1 MTKKIGL
8 VSDATC
14 DLPRDIIE
22 KYDIGIIPVNVIFG
36 EDEIRQP
43 FYDLQNE
50 EFYRRL
56 NADESAKSGIPAPKK
71 IKDKLDEYLEKYD
84 ELIVITVSSKLS
96 ALNQAV
102 NLVVKDEKFD
112 KISVI
117 DSLCGTVETGLVV
130 LIAAREIAKG
140 KSKEDVV
147 KYIENEIIPNANLIS
162 YADTLKYLRRGG
174 RISRLT
180 HLMGRALKIKP
191 IFYIKDGEIIS
202 PGRVMLW
209 QNIDTA
215 FKKLMAK
222 VAGKQTYETVFV
234 AHSGNPERCKQF
246 IEYFKSLPNAPKEI
260 LMAEVGPAVGVHVG
274 PNTIGFVWIGEY
286 DESWFKD
293 L

>member
-8 VSDATC
+8 VTDGTC
-14 DLPRDIIE
+14 DLPKEIIE
-22 KYDIGIIPVNVIFG
+22 QYDIGIIPVNVIFG
-36 EDEIRQP
+36 ENEVRQS

-56 NADESAKSGIPAPKK
+56 NAGENAKSGVPAPKM
-71 IKDKLDEYLEKYD
+71 IKDKLAEYLEKHD
-84 ELIVITVSSKLS
+84 ELIIITVSSKLS

-102 NLVVKDEKFD
+102 NLLVKEQKYEN
-112 KISVI
+112 ITVI
-117 DSLCGTVETGLVV
+117 DSLCGTIETGLVV

-140 KSKEDVV
+140 KNKKDIVN
-147 KYIENEIIPNANLIS
+147 YIMKDIVPNANLIS
-162 YADTLKYLRRGG
+162 YADTLKYLRRSG

-180 HLMGRALKIKP
+180 HLMGRALNIKP
-191 IFYIKDGEIIS
+191 IFYIKEGEIIS

-209 QNIDTA
+209 QNVDTA
-215 FKKLMAK
+215 FKKLMVK

-234 AHSGNPERCKQF
+234 AHSGNPERCMQF
-246 IEYFKSLPNAPKEI
+246 IDYFKSLPNAPKEI